1 MYLIKPYAIYR
12 VMLTPTSYVY
22 KKQPIVSILEALSAD
37 YMSSAN
43 NNNNHE
49 LAQ

>member
-1 MYLIKPYAIYR
+1 MQYTESCLHQHP
-12 VMLTPTSYVY
+12 MCT
-22 KKQPIVSILEALSAD
+22 KKQAIVSILEALSAD